1 MKRKQWVLL
10 QRKFSAAEGRPAHN
24 QQKKKEKKTNNS
36 LHFIQS
42 ISLIEMKKELICLL
56 IEEEKNEF
64 MAAVEWFV
72 LWVMSA
78 GRTSFHFTHP
88 INSPLIVFIPFPAN

>member
-1 MKRKQWVLL
+1 MKAKGQTSWNEIKDLS
-10 QRKFSAAEGRPAHN
+10 FMEWNGCAAEGRPAHN

-56 IEEEKNEF
+56 IEEEKNE
-64 MAAVEWFV
+64 E
-72 LWVMSA
+72 
-78 GRTSFHFTHP
+78 
-88 INSPLIVFIPFPAN
+88 N